1 MSKRSW
7 SQANSELG
15 PPGRWLHCPRKGK
28 TPLGHRY
35 DQVVPEENRFYPS
48 MALKGGGD
56 LGDKEIGLWIDLTNT
71 RRFYDKEE
79 IEDAGV
85 EYVKL
90 NCKGYGEC
98 PSEEQVQQFINIC
111 KNFSKRSD
119 KIVGILFQFVL
130 LLHSV
135 NVGGFS
141 GPLYAWVQ
149 SHRIL
154 DCILPRHREKL
165 QVSFHLAFVR
175 GRVCVKCIQVSWIV
189 VIIIDAAI
197 AAFVSARPPGI
208 YKQEYLKELYRRYD
222 DVAFAPDAPEL
233 PEWCLETVNY
243 VRKACRE
250 YCNYKKYVYS
260 YSLEKSFA
268 VLSHFYFRKDFPGSQ
283 PISLDRDNINLLQMH
298 PYMVSWKADGTR
310 YLMFIDGKHRTFLID
325 RDNNVFVAP
334 TLTFLLPGGDTSLTR
349 TLVDGELVF
358 DVFAGQKTPRYLIY
372 DVIAY
377 CGDLVRERLF
387 HDRHEIIRKRI
398 IGPRTEAL
406 SSKRIVRE
414 REPFGIRQKPFFEL
428 SCIEKVGSNWKPA
441 ERLFLFEFKVLSMD
455 VSHETDGVVLQR
467 VDEPYVGGRCP
478 TVLKWKPSSLNSVDF
493 LLRIEKERRPG
504 FISQYVGKLMV
515 LDSKVPFD
523 NMPVTKDL
531 LKYNNKIIECSV
543 VDGVWTFIRERT
555 DKSFPNSYETASGV
569 RKSIRFP
576 ITKDDLIH
584 FVKAMS
590 LKYRLLPGSFVALEA
605 APSSLDTA

>member
-7 SQANSELG
+7 SQANGELG

-28 TPLGHRY
+28 VISGFVKASLTFFEEWHAFALAFFLPFKTPLGHRY
-35 DQVVPEENRFYPS
+35 DKMVPEENRFYPS
-48 MALKGGGD
+48 MALKAGAD
-56 LGDKEIGLWIDLTNT
+56 LGEKEIGLWIDLTNT
-71 RRFYDKEE
+71 RRFYDKKE

-90 NCKGYGEC
+90 NCKGFGEC
-98 PSEEQVQQFINIC
+98 PSEEQVQEFINIC
-111 KNFSKRSD
+111 KSFSKRSD
-119 KIVGILFQFVL
+119 KIVGV
-130 LLHSV
+130 HCTH
-135 NVGGFS
+135 GFNRTGFLIAS
-141 GPLYAWVQ
+141 YLV
-149 SHRIL
+149 I
-154 DCILPRHREKL
+154 EKNC
-165 QVSFHLAFVR
+165 S
-175 GRVCVKCIQVSWIV
+175 
-189 VIIIDAAI
+189 IDAAI

-208 YKQEYLKELYRRYD
+208 YKQEYLKELYRRFD

-233 PEWCLETVNY
+233 PEWCLDEPDEKEDDNEEPAAKRAEVSESASFVGGIPDVQLVSEKETVTY
-243 VRKACRE
+243 VRKTCRE
-250 YCNYKKYVYS
+250 YCNYKKN
-260 YSLEKSFA
+260 
-268 VLSHFYFRKDFPGSQ
+268 DFPGSQ

-334 TLTFLLPGGDTSLTR
+334 TLTFLLPDGDTPLTR

-377 CGDLVRERLF
+377 CDDLVRDRLF

-398 IGPRTEAL
+398 IGPRTQAL
-406 SSKRIVRE
+406 STKRIVRE

-428 SCIEKVGSNWKPA
+428 SCIE
-441 ERLFLFEFKVLSMD
+441 KVLSMD

-478 TVLKWKPSSLNSVDF
+478 TVLKWKPSCLNSVDF

-504 FISQYVGKLMV
+504 LISQYVGNLMV

-543 VDGVWTFIRERT
+543 MEGVWTFIRERT

-584 FVKAMS
+584 FVKVMS
-590 LKYRLLPGSFVALEA
+590 LKYKLLPGSFVPLEA